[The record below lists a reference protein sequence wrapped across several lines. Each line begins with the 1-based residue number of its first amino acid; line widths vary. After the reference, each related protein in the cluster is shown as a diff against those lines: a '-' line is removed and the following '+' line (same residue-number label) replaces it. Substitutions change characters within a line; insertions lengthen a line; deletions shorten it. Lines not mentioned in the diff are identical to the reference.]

1 MLKLN
6 DDIAVPTA
14 TSRRNNVLV
23 EREWD
28 EDNDAEE
35 VDRSAHGAHAL
46 GDLGAVHLA
55 HVAALE
61 ASTHEGR
68 A

>member
-6 DDIAVPTA
+6 DDIAVSTA
-14 TSRRNNVLV
+14 TGRRNNVLV

-28 EDNDAEE
+28 EDDDAEE
-35 VDRSAHGAHAL
+35 IDRSAHGTHAL
-46 GDLGAVHLA
+46 GDLGAIHLA

-61 ASTHEGR
+61 ASTHKGR